1 MAVWYEVEK
10 TEKGIDNFL
19 NCNWKFH
26 DFRPERVEYIPGKDL
41 VEIFLKYDTM
51 TEGVLLRFVRV
62 HDVHINTQR
71 DYDAEWLQGSVAL
84 LLEDD
89 SIIWLDDDS
98 WRDKSREHLEEIKEY
113 TTWVKAERIIWAVTD
128 ADGNPVEMP
137 PDRIDQVWSV
147 YGRTEEK
154 HFELK
159 EFEGDWDGF
168 PAGEKAAVVMK

>member
-1 MAVWYEVEK
+1 
-10 TEKGIDNFL
+10 
-19 NCNWKFH
+19 
-26 DFRPERVEYIPGKDL
+26 
-41 VEIFLKYDTM
+41 M

-71 DYDAEWLQGSVAL
+71 DYDAEWLQGSVEL
-84 LLEDD
+84 L
-89 SIIWLDDDS
+89 LDDDS
-98 WRDKSREHLEEIKEY
+98 
-113 TTWVKAERIIWAVTD
+113 IIWAVTD

-159 EFEGDWDGF
+159 EFEGDWDAILKPYYERWPSGQIL
-168 PAGEKAAVVMK
+168 K